1 MGTKDLGTK
10 AMETKASKKMQ
21 ASKGTKA
28 FKASSLRPKGA
39 KERTNCQ

>member
-1 MGTKDLGTK
+1 MGTKDSGTKGMK
-10 AMETKASKKMQ
+10 AMETK

-28 FKASSLRPKGA
+28 FKAFSLRPKGA